1 LYYDKISWDCLE
13 KRLLEL
19 GKHIINW
26 PRATP
31 LPIHILHTPAP
42 VEKTKRQACT
52 YGFDVMNQKDSLLA
66 FCDAVQYGCMEVGP
80 HSQEP
85 IKPDS

>member
-1 LYYDKISWDCLE
+1 MTSPIGLLYYDKISWDCLE
-13 KRLLEL
+13 KWLLEL

-31 LPIHILHTPAP
+31 LPICLIDTLPSLDKP
-42 VEKTKRQACT
+42 RRQVCT

-66 FCDAVQYGCMEVGP
+66 FCEVVQCGCIEM
-80 HSQEP
+80 
-85 IKPDS
+85 